1 MSDQSLLEQAQQET
15 EERMSLSASLMLSAE
30 EDQDKKTQAE
40 KFVLFV
46 QERAELFHDEN
57 REAYATVNATGHTYK
72 VGSSAFDDW
81 LCASLMNESG
91 IVARE
96 QPRREAVQTL
106 RGIARHKG
114 EELAVWLRCGVASDG
129 AYVIDLCQPDNANA
143 VVVHPGNWD
152 LVAVP
157 PVRFVR
163 NPDSLPLP
171 APTKGGDISPL
182 WRVANIPADMRSL
195 VLAWLLESFRPDT
208 PFPVL
213 ELIGEEGTAKSTTQ
227 NALRNLIDPNRVNLR
242 AAPRNREDL
251 CTSAAVNWLVSYENL
266 SHLNPDLQ
274 DALCTVATGGGFA
287 TRKLYTTGEE
297 TTLKFKRPVILNGI
311 SAVVTQQD
319 LLGRAV
325 SLELPRI
332 VMRQDD
338 SETQTTFKSNHAQM
352 LGAVFDL
359 LASTLAELPSIHID
373 PENKPRMA
381 DFCRLGMAME
391 KATGGD
397 PLHFHAR
404 YAEEHRNSIQRTID
418 SSPVAAAI
426 MALLESEPFGVIAPP
441 VKILERLT
449 QYRPDRCDSWPRSG
463 KGLADALRRL
473 SPAFSKLGIEIRKRD
488 DLSRRDG
495 NQWEIGVSKTLK
507 ATSPTSPTSHHR
519 PIGEVGERGEH
530 DSRVYDTPP
539 AGDDYEVF

>member
-1 MSDQSLLEQAQQET
+1 MSEQSLFEQAQLELA
-15 EERMSLSASLMLSAE
+15 ERQSASIQSSSDE
-30 EDQDKKTQAE
+30 EQDKKTTLAE

-46 QERAELFHDEN
+46 QERAALFHDEN

-129 AYVIDLCQPDNANA
+129 AYVVDLCQPDNSNA

-171 APTKGGDISPL
+171 APTKGGDLSPL
-182 WRVANIPADMRSL
+182 WRVVNIPEDMRSL

-338 SETQTTFKSNHAQM
+338 SETQATYKNNHAQM

-359 LASTLAELPSIHID
+359 LAAALAELPTIFIH
-373 PENKPRMA
+373 PEAKPRMA

-391 KATGGD
+391 KALGGD
-397 PLHFHAR
+397 PHQFYTK
-404 YAEEHRNSIQRTID
+404 YADMHRDSIQRTID

-426 MALLESEPFGVIAPP
+426 MALLENEPFGITAPP
-441 VKILERLT
+441 VQILQRLN
-449 QYRPDRCDSWPRSG
+449 PLKPERCDSWPRSG
-463 KGLADALRRL
+463 KGMADALRRL
-473 SPAFSKLGIEIRKRD
+473 SPAFSKLGVDIRKRD

-495 NQWEIGVSKTLK
+495 HQWEISKSKTLK
-507 ATSPTSPTSHHR
+507 TTSPTSLTSRDQPVREH
-519 PIGEVGERGEH
+519 GERGEH
-530 DSRVYDTPP
+530 DSRVYDTPL
-539 AGDDYEVF
+539 AGDDCELF

>member
-1 MSDQSLLEQAQQET
+1 MTEQSLFEQAQQEFA
-15 EERMSLSASLMLSAE
+15 ERQSALIQSGGD
-30 EDQDKKTQAE
+30 EDQDKKATLAE

-72 VGSSAFDDW
+72 AGSSAFDDW

-96 QPRREAVQTL
+96 QPRREAIQTL
-106 RGIARHKG
+106 RGIARHRG

-129 AYVIDLCQPDNANA
+129 AYVVDLCQPDNSNA

-171 APTKGGDISPL
+171 VPTKGGDISPL
-182 WRVANIPADMRSL
+182 WRVANIPADLRSL

-311 SAVVTQQD
+311 SASRDPAGFAWPRCVV
-319 LLGRAV
+319 G
-325 SLELPRI
+325 
-332 VMRQDD
+332 
-338 SETQTTFKSNHAQM
+338 
-352 LGAVFDL
+352 
-359 LASTLAELPSIHID
+359 
-373 PENKPRMA
+373 
-381 DFCRLGMAME
+381 
-391 KATGGD
+391 
-397 PLHFHAR
+397 
-404 YAEEHRNSIQRTID
+404 
-418 SSPVAAAI
+418 VAAHCHASGRQRN
-426 MALLESEPFGVIAPP
+426 ASHLQNQSCANAGRRVRSAGLNAGRTAEHP
-441 VKILERLT
+441 
-449 QYRPDRCDSWPRSG
+449 YRPDQQAAHG
-463 KGLADALRRL
+463 GLL
-473 SPAFSKLGIEIRKRD
+473 P
-488 DLSRRDG
+488 
-495 NQWEIGVSKTLK
+495 
-507 ATSPTSPTSHHR
+507 
-519 PIGEVGERGEH
+519 VGH
-530 DSRVYDTPP
+530 
-539 AGDDYEVF
+539 GDDKGAGVRSPSVLRQICRHAP

>member
-1 MSDQSLLEQAQQET
+1 MSEQSLFEQAQQEFA
-15 EERMSLSASLMLSAE
+15 ERQSASIQSSSD
-30 EDQDKKTQAE
+30 EDQDKKATLAE

-57 REAYATVNATGHTYK
+57 REAYATVKATGHTFK
-72 VGSSAFDDW
+72 IGSSAFDDW
-81 LCASLMNESG
+81 LCSSLMDESG
-91 IVARE
+91 TVARE
-96 QPRREAVQTL
+96 QPRREAIQTL

-114 EELAVWLRCGVASDG
+114 EEMAVWLRCGVASDG
-129 AYVIDLCQPDNANA
+129 AYVVDLCQPDNSNA
-143 VVVHPGNWD
+143 VVIHPGNWD
-152 LVAVP
+152 VVAVP
-157 PVRFVR
+157 PIRFVR

-182 WRVANIPADMRSL
+182 WRVANVPEDMRSL

-266 SHLNPDLQ
+266 SHLSPDLQ

-338 SETQTTFKSNHAQM
+338 SETQTTFKTYHAQM

-359 LASTLAELPSIHID
+359 LAAALAELPNIYID
-373 PENKPRMA
+373 PEAKPRMA

-391 KATGGD
+391 KALGHD
-397 PLHFHAR
+397 PQRF
-404 YAEEHRNSIQRTID
+404 YAKYADMHRDSIQRTID

-426 MALLESEPFGVIAPP
+426 MALLESEPFGITAPAA
-441 VKILERLT
+441 KILERLT
-449 QYRPDRCDSWPRSG
+449 PYRPDRCDSWPRSG
-463 KGLADALRRL
+463 KGLGDALRRL
-473 SPAFSKLGIEIRKRD
+473 SPAFSKLGVEIRRRE

-507 ATSPTSPTSHHR
+507 VTSPTSPTSRDQPVCEH
-519 PIGEVGERGEH
+519 GERGEH
-530 DSRVYDTPP
+530 DSRVYDTPL
-539 AGDDYEVF
+539 AGDDCEVF